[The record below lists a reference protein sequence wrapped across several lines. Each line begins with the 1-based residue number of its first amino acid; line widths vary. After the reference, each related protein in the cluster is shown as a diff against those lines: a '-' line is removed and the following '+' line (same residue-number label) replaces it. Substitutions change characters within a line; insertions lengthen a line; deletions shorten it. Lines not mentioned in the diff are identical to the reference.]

1 MLSSCRRIKVVVAFV
16 CSLLPT
22 SRSFPTRYTIDDS
35 VCAPLEEA
43 ELRKVVNRNCESLH
57 KFLQKKPIATHTR
70 AAFNQ
75 VSPLID
81 LSKPIVLDSG
91 CGTARSTIL
100 LGDRFPDHTIVGV
113 DRSFVRLNRNNLEGD
128 DSFINPSEE
137 SQRPFQAL
145 SSNVLLVRAELTDF
159 WRCCLDAEWNIEKHF
174 ILYPN
179 PYPKKNRLKKRF
191 YAHPSFP
198 LILQL
203 GGDITVRS
211 NWMGYLTEFAHSV
224 EYAHDFYR
232 NTLDDRANN
241 PALQYMT
248 DALRGP
254 VERTDKSIAWTNF
267 EKKYDNSDEPTYE
280 LVLNRE

>member
-179 PYPKKNRLKKRF
+179 PYPKVRPGSISFSDCGSTIRFFVTIPQHLRLFAEESPQKAVLCTPILSLDIATWRRYHSQVKLDGLLDRICSLCGVRARF
-191 YAHPSFP
+191 LSKHFRRPRKQPSP
-198 LILQL
+198 A
-203 GGDITVRS
+203 V
-211 NWMGYLTEFAHSV
+211 
-224 EYAHDFYR
+224 HD
-232 NTLDDRANN
+232 
-241 PALQYMT
+241 
-248 DALRGP
+248 
-254 VERTDKSIAWTNF
+254 
-267 EKKYDNSDEPTYE
+267 
-280 LVLNRE
+280 